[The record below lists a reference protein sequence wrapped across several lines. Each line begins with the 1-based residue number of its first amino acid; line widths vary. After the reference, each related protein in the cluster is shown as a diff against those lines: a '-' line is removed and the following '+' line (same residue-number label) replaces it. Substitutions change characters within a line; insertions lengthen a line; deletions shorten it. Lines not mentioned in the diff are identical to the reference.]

1 MDANASRNM
10 RTFYLIVATQT
21 FSIIGSRL
29 SGLAVGFYIFAQT
42 GQATPLLLIS
52 LFSMLPN
59 IFAANIGGMLA
70 DRWDRRKLM
79 LAADLGSAACTL
91 LLLIS
96 FATNS
101 FQYWHLYAV
110 VFISQLL
117 GSIQQPAFA
126 ASITMLVAD
135 NKRDRAN
142 ALTQLSSP
150 AAGVIAPII
159 AGLLYGSIGV
169 IGTIMIDLFTFIVAA
184 GTFLVVTIPT
194 PAETEHGRRA
204 NASVWASFTGGLAF
218 LRERRPMLLLTMQ
231 FGLVNFCIAGSMGMA
246 MAYLL
251 GRTGSEA
258 TAGMV
263 VGISSVGGLAGGIVM
278 GIWGG
283 TRPRIHTIMPAI
295 ILSGI
300 FLALFGLSQSP
311 LALSAAA
318 FGLMFPLAFVNAP
331 VMSIIQAKTPP
342 DLQGRV
348 FAVLAQIALVLTPIA
363 YLLYGFLA
371 DQVLEPAVLTPAWA
385 PFAGLFGSGQ
395 GSGMAVI
402 IFTAGVVMAVSS
414 ALVYALPL
422 IRHME
427 ADLPDYKVSPT
438 QADDQPVEGEAG
450 LELEPVVA
458 AE

>member
-1 MDANASRNM
+1 M

-52 LFSMLPN
+52 LFSMLPS
-59 IFAANIGGMLA
+59 IFAANIGGVLA

-79 LAADLGSAACTL
+79 LVADLGQAACTL
-91 LLLIS
+91 LLLFS
-96 FATNS
+96 FATGS
-101 FQYWHLYAV
+101 FQLWHLYAL
-110 VFISQLL
+110 VFVSQLL
-117 GSIQQPAFA
+117 GSIQHPAFA
-126 ASITMLVAD
+126 ASITMLVPD
-135 NKRDRAN
+135 DKRDRAN

-150 AAGVIAPII
+150 AAGIIAPII

-169 IGTIMIDLFTFIVAA
+169 IGTIAIDLFTFIAAA
-184 GTFLVVTIPT
+184 GVFLVVSIPAPT
-194 PAETEHGRRA
+194 ETEHGRRA

-218 LRERRPMLLLTMQ
+218 LRERRPMLVLTMQ

-246 MAYLL
+246 MAYML
-251 GRTGSEA
+251 GRTSSEA
-258 TAGMV
+258 TAGLLI
-263 VGISSVGGLAGGIVM
+263 GISSAGGLIGGIVM

-300 FLALFGLSQSP
+300 CLALFGLSQSP
-311 LALSAAA
+311 VALGAAI

-331 VMSIIQAKTPP
+331 VMSIMQAKTPP

-348 FAVLAQIALVLTPIA
+348 FAVLGQISLVLTPIA

-371 DQVLEPAVLTPAWA
+371 DQVLEPAVGTAAWE

-402 IFTAGVVMAVSS
+402 IFTAGVLMAVSS
-414 ALVYALPL
+414 ALVYALPS

-427 ADLPDYKVSPT
+427 ANLPDYKALAAPPHT
-438 QADDQPVEGEAG
+438 QPVADDPELA
-450 LELEPVVA
+450 LEPVA
-458 AE
+458 AVE